1 MVFEINTREPL
12 NDILGGDVLIIWLQT
27 ILFI

>member
-1 MVFEINTREPL
+1 MVLEINTREPL

-27 ILFI
+27 ILII